1 MNEKQLAKY
10 IDNTLLKP
18 EISKKEMEKFLKVS
32 KKYGFATVC
41 VQPSFVK
48 LATTILKGST
58 VKVCTVIGFPLGVNI
73 PLVKSFEAEQAMKD
87 GAIEL
92 DMVINVGALKSKDYA
107 TVEKDIQGVVKVA
120 HSTSSGQAGSLRQ
133 NSGQAGQAKKKKGTV
148 VKVILETGH
157 LTPQEIVKACKICE
171 KVGVDFVKTS
181 TGMGPRGASIE
192 DVMLMKKSCK
202 LKVKAAGGIRD
213 LSTTITMINAGADR
227 IGTSGGAA
235 IVKELKKK

>member
-1 MNEKQLAKY
+1 MNEKELASH

-18 EISKKEMEKFLKVS
+18 EIPKKEMEKFLKVS
-32 KKYGFATVC
+32 KKYGFASVC
-41 VQPSFVK
+41 VQPSYVK
-48 LATTILKGST
+48 LAASILKGSS

-73 PLVKSFEAEQAMKD
+73 SAVKAYEAEQAMKD
-87 GAIEL
+87 GAAEL
-92 DMVINVGALKSKDYA
+92 DMVINVGALKSKDYM

-120 HSTSSGQAGSLRQ
+120 
-133 NSGQAGQAKKKKGTV
+133 KKKKGTI

-157 LTPQEIVKACKICE
+157 LTPLEISKACKICE
-171 KVGVDFVKTS
+171 KVGADFVKTS

-192 DVMLMKKSCK
+192 DVMLMKKSCT

-213 LSTTITMINAGADR
+213 LNTTLTVINAGADR

-235 IVKELKKK
+235 IVEELKKV